1 MKMNI
6 NEIHDIINDV
16 TTEEDHFQKIN
27 RDIFFSIFE
36 KAEIDLLKL
45 AQKRKKNDYIP
56 YHKFNFILK
65 DLHQSEI
72 IDITDACLHITTEIL
87 AEKDLTSCLN
97 EENKYTLRKSLAKRY
112 SINIKVSS
120 LDSFMYK
127 KKPEKSPKKRII

>member
-1 MKMNI
+1 MDI
-6 NEIHDIINDV
+6 TEIQDIIHETLEDDV
-16 TTEEDHFQKIN
+16 MKKMN

-36 KAEIDLLKL
+36 KADIDLLKL

-87 AEKDLTSCLN
+87 TEKDLTSCLN
-97 EENKYTLRKSLAKRY
+97 EENKYNLRVSLAKRNG
-112 SINIKVSS
+112 INIKVSS
-120 LDSFMYK
+120 LDSYMYK
-127 KKPEKSPKKRII
+127 KKDNKSPRK